1 MLALYLS
8 HPEVLQDP
16 HVAVPQWGLS
26 PIGRERAEALAA
38 RRVVP
43 TDAMIFT
50 STERKAR
57 ELAEILARDG
67 GNTIIAEDEM
77 GENDRSATG
86 YLAPAEF
93 EAMADRFFAEPEVS
107 AAGWERAI
115 DAQSRIVAAVGE
127 ALAQAAT
134 STPLVFCGHGAV
146 GTLLK
151 CFVGGRAIA
160 RNEDQSRIGHKGGGN
175 GFIFD
180 LAAMRLGS
188 DWMAFEDL
196 PLDWE
201 QR

>member
-8 HPEVLQDP
+8 HPQVLQDP
-16 HVAVPQWGLS
+16 EVAVPQWGLS

-38 RRVVP
+38 RMVVP
-43 TDAMIFT
+43 ADAMIFS

-57 ELAEILARDG
+57 ELAEILARDAG
-67 GNTIIAEDEM
+67 STVIAEEEM

-86 YLAPAEF
+86 YLAPQQF
-93 EAMADRFFAEPEVS
+93 EAMADRFFAEPEAS
-107 AAGWERAI
+107 AEGWERAI
-115 DAQSRIVAAVGE
+115 DAQSRVVAAVGE
-127 ALAQAAT
+127 ALARAPIAT
-134 STPLVFCGHGAV
+134 PMVFCGHGAV

-151 CFVGGRAIA
+151 CFVGGRTIA
-160 RNEDQSRIGHKGGGN
+160 RSEDQSRIGHKGGGN